1 MPSFSDIR
9 RGNEKRKVNLRKA
22 EGVGEKNSLR
32 VSRKKNVIYKR
43 KDPINEVRDLSGAE
57 KVGFLYLHGNKFTP
71 PKFLG
76 NLMRIGIVGFLILL
90 LINSISVYF
99 TTKTLKDKISASA
112 YEGYS
117 YLVSGGESATKIQ
130 FQEAGDAFNQALE
143 NFSEAQKNLWFID
156 TDRSFYSNGKGLGNA
171 VNSLLNGGK
180 YFASAGEYF
189 TDALEEFNKIP
200 IYFVSKN
207 RDPNADHQSLTDTL
221 KNGLDKVN
229 LAIGQIGLTEK
240 ELSAVDENS
249 LPSDIA
255 LRVKLAKAEVQKV
268 SSTLQNISNYF
279 PALLKLLGDRYP
291 HRYLILLQNNNEIR
305 PTGGFIGSYAILDLN
320 DGYIENLSVNDVY
333 DIDGA
338 YGGVIEPPEE
348 MKAFTQNWRFRDSNY
363 SPDFPTSAAKARW
376 FLQKEGGPGVD
387 TVIAIN
393 QGLLRDLL
401 DISGPVQVGNFGALD
416 SENYNLLLSFI
427 IESKIWGAEDPK
439 HILKVF
445 IPAFIEKIMKE
456 ENIGKIGSKLYRAVE
471 QKHIMLWS
479 ADEDI
484 ENLFDSLDIS
494 GRIHESADKE
504 DYLSVINIS
513 IGGTKSDQFVREEI
527 HHDTVVGGGGELIDS
542 VTIKRAHLWTDDI
555 YYSWKKILSK
565 YGFDSM
571 PDQVIDIL
579 GRGRNESLIRIYVPD
594 GSILIDSSDKKIET
608 KYDADLKKTYFFTR
622 MEIRAGE
629 SAEVN
634 VKYQLPFTLKLSP
647 ADEYRL
653 IVQKQPGSIG
663 SIFTKT
669 ISTDDEINTLD
680 SYPAETRL
688 NQDDSLL
695 YATNLVYDRYFSA
708 IFSK

>member
-1 MPSFSDIR
+1 MPRFSDIR
-9 RGNEKRKVNLRKA
+9 PGNKNRKLDLRNNDQ
-22 EGVGEKNSLR
+22 KNKDSDR
-32 VSRKKNVIYKR
+32 IKQKKNAISKR
-43 KDPINEVRDLSGAE
+43 QTPINEVKDLYGTE
-57 KVGFLYLHGNKFTP
+57 PVNFLYLHGKKFTP

-76 NLMRIGIVGFLILL
+76 NLIRIGLVGFLILL
-90 LINSISVYF
+90 IINSINVYF
-99 TTKTLKDKISASA
+99 TTKTLQDKISAQA

-117 YLVSGGESATKIQ
+117 YLISGGESATKIQ
-130 FQEAGDAFNQALE
+130 FQEAGEAFNQALE

-156 TDRSFYSNGKGLGNA
+156 TDRTFYSHEQGLGHA
-171 VNSLLNGGK
+171 VNALLNGGK
-180 YFASAGEYF
+180 SFASAGEYF

-207 RDPNADHQSLTDTL
+207 RQPNADQPSLTDTL

-229 LAIGQIGLTEK
+229 LAIEQIALTEK
-240 ELSAVDENS
+240 ELFSVDENT

-255 LRVKLAKAEVQKV
+255 LRVKLAKSEVQKV
-268 SSTLQNISNYF
+268 SATLQNISKYF

-305 PTGGFIGSYAILDLN
+305 PTGGFIGSYALLDLN
-320 DGYIENLSVNDVY
+320 EGYIENLSVNDVY
-333 DIDGA
+333 DLDGA
-338 YGGVIEPPEE
+338 YGGVIEPPDE
-348 MKAFTQNWRFRDSNY
+348 MKALTQNWRFRDSNY
-363 SPDFPTSAAKARW
+363 SPDFPVSAAKARW

-393 QGLLRDLL
+393 QGLLKDLL
-401 DISGPVQVGNFGALD
+401 EISGPVQVGNFGLLD

-445 IPAFIEKIMKE
+445 IPAFIQQIMKE

-479 ADEDI
+479 ADEDA
-484 ENLFDSLDIS
+484 ENLFDSIGVS
-494 GRIHESADKE
+494 GRIHENADRE
-504 DYLSVINIS
+504 DYLTVTDIS

-527 HHDTVVGGGGELIDS
+527 RHDTTVGESGELVDT
-542 VTIKRAHLWTDDI
+542 VTIKRSHLWTDDI
-555 YYSWKKILSK
+555 YYQWKKILNK

-579 GRGRNESLIRIYVPD
+579 GRGRNETLMRIYVPD
-594 GSILIDSSDKKIET
+594 GSIFLGSSDEKIET
-608 KYDADLKKTYFFTR
+608 KYDNDLKKTYFFTR

-629 SAEVN
+629 SKEVT
-634 VKYQLPFTLKLSP
+634 VKYQLPFTLKFSP
-647 ADEYRL
+647 VDEYKL
-653 IVQKQPGSIG
+653 IVQKQPGSVG
-663 SIFTKT
+663 SVFTKT
-669 ISTDDEINTLD
+669 ISTAEGINTLD
-680 SYPAETRL
+680 SYPSETRL
-688 NQDDSLL
+688 NQDDSLT
-695 YATNLVYDRYFSA
+695 YATNLVYDRYFSV